1 MLVNI
6 CLSIMIGLSLIVLTV
21 LLIEK
26 HRLKKG
32 KKSILFK
39 K

>member
-1 MLVNI
+1 MLVDI
-6 CLSIMIGLSLIVLTV
+6 CLSIMIGLSLIVLIV

-26 HRLKKG
+26 RRLKKG
-32 KKSILFK
+32 KKSIFFK